1 MATKRAK
8 SLSKRKPK
16 TSRAKTLRVKA
27 SRAQTSRATAT
38 RKAPAKTAAK
48 ATAKATAK
56 AAVKTA
62 GKRKALG
69 GDPLDALVDASARAL
84 GLPLEP
90 AWRPA
95 VRSNLDATLRLAAL
109 FMDFPLPDDAEP
121 APVFAA

>member
-1 MATKRAK
+1 METTIAMATKRAK

-16 TSRAKTLRVKA
+16 TSRAKT
-27 SRAQTSRATAT
+27 SRAKTSRAKTLRVTAT
-38 RKAPAKTAAK
+38 GK
-48 ATAKATAK
+48 ATAKTAAK

-62 GKRKALG
+62 RKRKAIG

>member
-8 SLSKRKPK
+8 SLSRRKPNSSRVK
-16 TSRAKTLRVKA
+16 TSRAKT
-27 SRAQTSRATAT
+27 SRAAAT
-38 RKAPAKTAAK
+38 RKAPAKTG
-48 ATAKATAK
+48 
-56 AAVKTA
+56 VKTA
-62 GKRKALG
+62 RKRKALG

-95 VRSNLDATLRLAAL
+95 VKSNLDATLRLAAL
-109 FMDFPLPDDAEP
+109 FTDFPLPDDAEP

>member
-16 TSRAKTLRVKA
+16 TSRVKA
-27 SRAQTSRATAT
+27 SRAQTSRAQISRATTT

-48 ATAKATAK
+48 TTAK

>member
-8 SLSKRKPK
+8 SLSRRKPNSSRVK
-16 TSRAKTLRVKA
+16 TSRAKA
-27 SRAQTSRATAT
+27 SRATAI

-48 ATAKATAK
+48 TAAR

-62 GKRKALG
+62 RKRKVLG

-95 VRSNLDATLRLAAL
+95 VKSNLDATLRLAAL
-109 FMDFPLPDDAEP
+109 FTDFPLPDDAEP

>member
-8 SLSKRKPK
+8 SLSRRKPNS
-16 TSRAKTLRVKA
+16 SRAK
-27 SRAQTSRATAT
+27 TSRATAT

-48 ATAKATAK
+48 AAAR

-62 GKRKALG
+62 RKRKVLG
-69 GDPLDALVDASARAL
+69 GDPLDALVDASARAF

-95 VRSNLDATLRLAAL
+95 VKSNLDATLRLAAL
-109 FMDFPLPDDAEP
+109 FMDFPLPDNAEP

>member
-8 SLSKRKPK
+8 SLSRRKPNS
-16 TSRAKTLRVKA
+16 SRAKA
-27 SRAQTSRATAT
+27 SRATAT

-48 ATAKATAK
+48 ATAR
-56 AAVKTA
+56 
-62 GKRKALG
+62 KRKVLG

-95 VRSNLDATLRLAAL
+95 VKSNLDATLRLAAL
-109 FMDFPLPDDAEP
+109 FTDFPLPDDAEP

>member
-8 SLSKRKPK
+8 SLSKRKPN
-16 TSRAKTLRVKA
+16 TSRAK
-27 SRAQTSRATAT
+27 TSRATAT

-48 ATAKATAK
+48 AAAKATAKATAK
-56 AAVKTA
+56 TAVKTA
-62 GKRKALG
+62 RKRKALG

>member
-16 TSRAKTLRVKA
+16 TSRVKA

-48 ATAKATAK
+48 ATGKATAK
-56 AAVKTA
+56 AAGKTA

>member
-16 TSRAKTLRVKA
+16 TSRVKA

-48 ATAKATAK
+48 ATAKA
-56 AAVKTA
+56 AVKTA

-69 GDPLDALVDASARAL
+69 GDALVDASARAL

>member
-16 TSRAKTLRVKA
+16 TSRAKTSRVKA

-48 ATAKATAK
+48 ATGK

>member
-8 SLSKRKPK
+8 SLSRRKPK
-16 TSRAKTLRVKA
+16 TSRAKT
-27 SRAQTSRATAT
+27 SRARASRATAT

-48 ATAKATAK
+48 A
-56 AAVKTA
+56 AVKTA
-62 GKRKALG
+62 RKRKVLG
-69 GDPLDALVDASARAL
+69 GDPLDALVDASALAL

>member
-8 SLSKRKPK
+8 SLSRRKPNS
-16 TSRAKTLRVKA
+16 SRAK
-27 SRAQTSRATAT
+27 TSRATAT

-48 ATAKATAK
+48 AAAR

-62 GKRKALG
+62 RKRKVLG

>member
-8 SLSKRKPK
+8 SLSRRKPNS
-16 TSRAKTLRVKA
+16 SRAK
-27 SRAQTSRATAT
+27 TSRATAT

-48 ATAKATAK
+48 AADR

-62 GKRKALG
+62 RKRKVLG
-69 GDPLDALVDASARAL
+69 GDPLDALVDASARAF
-84 GLPLEP
+84 GLSLEP

-95 VRSNLDATLRLAAL
+95 VKSNLDATLRLAAL
-109 FMDFPLPDDAEP
+109 FMDFPLPDNAEP

>member
-8 SLSKRKPK
+8 SLSRRKPNS
-16 TSRAKTLRVKA
+16 SRAKA
-27 SRAQTSRATAT
+27 SRATAT

-48 ATAKATAK
+48 ATAR
-56 AAVKTA
+56 
-62 GKRKALG
+62 KRKVLG

>member
-8 SLSKRKPK
+8 SLSRRKPNSSRVK
-16 TSRAKTLRVKA
+16 TSRAKA
-27 SRAQTSRATAT
+27 SRATAI

-48 ATAKATAK
+48 ATVTTAR
-56 AAVKTA
+56 
-62 GKRKALG
+62 KRKVLG
-69 GDPLDALVDASARAL
+69 GDPLGALVDASARAL

>member
-8 SLSKRKPK
+8 SLSRRKPNS
-16 TSRAKTLRVKA
+16 SRAK
-27 SRAQTSRATAT
+27 TSRATAT

-48 ATAKATAK
+48 AT
-56 AAVKTA
+56 VKTA
-62 GKRKALG
+62 RKRKVLG

-95 VRSNLDATLRLAAL
+95 VKSNLDATLRLAAL
-109 FMDFPLPDDAEP
+109 FTDFPLPDDAEP

>member
-16 TSRAKTLRVKA
+16 TSRAKT
-27 SRAQTSRATAT
+27 SRARASRATAT
-38 RKAPAKTAAK
+38 RKAPAKTAV
-48 ATAKATAK
+48 K

-69 GDPLDALVDASARAL
+69 GDPLDVLVDASARAL

>member
-8 SLSKRKPK
+8 SLSRRKPNS
-16 TSRAKTLRVKA
+16 SRAK
-27 SRAQTSRATAT
+27 TSRATAA

-48 ATAKATAK
+48 AT
-56 AAVKTA
+56 VKTA
-62 GKRKALG
+62 RKRKVLG

-95 VRSNLDATLRLAAL
+95 VKSNLDATLRLAAL

>member
-16 TSRAKTLRVKA
+16 TSRVKA
-27 SRAQTSRATAT
+27 SRAQTSRAQISRATTT

-48 ATAKATAK
+48 TAAK

>member
-8 SLSKRKPK
+8 SLSRRKPNS
-16 TSRAKTLRVKA
+16 SRAKA
-27 SRAQTSRATAT
+27 SRATAT

-48 ATAKATAK
+48 ATAR
-56 AAVKTA
+56 
-62 GKRKALG
+62 KRKVLG

-95 VRSNLDATLRLAAL
+95 VKSNLDATLRLAAL
-109 FMDFPLPDDAEP
+109 FMDFPLPDDSEP

>member
-38 RKAPAKTAAK
+38 RKAPAKTA
-48 ATAKATAK
+48 AKATAK

>member
-8 SLSKRKPK
+8 SLSRMKPNSSRVK
-16 TSRAKTLRVKA
+16 TSRAKA
-27 SRAQTSRATAT
+27 SRATAI

-48 ATAKATAK
+48 TAAR

-62 GKRKALG
+62 RKRKVLG

-95 VRSNLDATLRLAAL
+95 VKSNLDATLRLAAL

>member
-16 TSRAKTLRVKA
+16 TSRAKTSRVKA

-38 RKAPAKTAAK
+38 RKAPAKTA
-48 ATAKATAK
+48 AKATAK

>member
-16 TSRAKTLRVKA
+16 TSRVKA
-27 SRAQTSRATAT
+27 SRARTSRATAT
-38 RKAPAKTAAK
+38 RKAPAKTA
-48 ATAKATAK
+48 AKATAK

>member
-8 SLSKRKPK
+8 SLSRRKPNS
-16 TSRAKTLRVKA
+16 SRAK
-27 SRAQTSRATAT
+27 TSRATAT
-38 RKAPAKTAAK
+38 RKAPAKTA
-48 ATAKATAK
+48 AK